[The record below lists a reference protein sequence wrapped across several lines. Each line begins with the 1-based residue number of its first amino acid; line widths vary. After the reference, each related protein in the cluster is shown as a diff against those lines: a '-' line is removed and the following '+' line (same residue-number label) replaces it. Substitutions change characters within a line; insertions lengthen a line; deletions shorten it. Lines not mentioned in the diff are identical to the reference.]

1 MLLLL
6 TLVGV
11 GLKLYYS
18 GAADDEPRWL
28 LAATARVFSAA
39 SGIPFHFAEGQGYLS
54 SDGRLLLYR
63 GCSGLNFLVLTGFLA
78 GLLPLALRLEAPLKT
93 PFKIPSK
100 TQLTGSPHQR
110 SSGDGANH
118 SGDDAIP
125 ADGSSR
131 STGDAGGWPGLVFY
145 YSVACVAA
153 LGFTLLANTGRMLAL
168 LALAATF
175 SPEVLH
181 PGAAHLSVGSF
192 VYLVFL
198 ILFYSALRLTM
209 RRFVFRSETAAV
221 FRQRP

>member
-54 SDGRLLLYR
+54 ADGRLLLYR

-78 GLLPLALRLEAPLKT
+78 GLLPLALRLETLLKT
-93 PFKIPSK
+93 SRK
-100 TQLTGSPHQR
+100 TRLAGSPHQR
-110 SSGDGANH
+110 SAGDGADH
-118 SGDDAIP
+118 SADASMP
-125 ADGSSR
+125 ADESSR
-131 STGDAGGWPGLVFY
+131 STGDAGDWPGIFLY

-168 LALAATF
+168 LALAARLG
-175 SPEVLH
+175 PEVLH

-209 RRFVFRSETAAV
+209 RRFVFRNETAAV